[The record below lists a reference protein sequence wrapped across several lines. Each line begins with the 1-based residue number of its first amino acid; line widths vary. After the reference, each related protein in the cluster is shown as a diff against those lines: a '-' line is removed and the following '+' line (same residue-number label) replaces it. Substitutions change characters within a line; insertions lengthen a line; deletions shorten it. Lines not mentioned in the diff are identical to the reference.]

1 VVAVHADCVEVVD
14 GYARADKLMA
24 HLLLFNSESVLGNT
38 ECWRN
43 VDEVG
48 QKGKYSGKMVVVFV
62 IK

>member
-14 GYARADKLMA
+14 GYARADELIA
-24 HLLLFNSESVLGNT
+24 HLLWFDSESVLGNT
-38 ECWRN
+38 EGWRN

-48 QKGKYSGKMVVVFV
+48 QKGEYPGKKVVVSV